1 MKKLES
7 KNKTVVISLIIATLL
22 WFLMFVIKP
31 FNFWIEMSLSILLLV
46 TIALFS
52 ERNLISFKKITLRHI
67 LIGIVSAILLYF
79 VFYVGNIISGYLFP
93 FKDAQIS
100 SVYSNKAQGNSLL
113 IGGLLLFVIGP
124 GEEIYWRG
132 FIQNFLSKKFGE
144 NKGYIF
150 ATLLYAGVHIITLNF
165 MLIIAALVCGLFWG
179 WIYKKE
185 KSLVPVIISHAIWD
199 FTIFVLFPL
208 M

>member
-1 MKKLES
+1 LKKLES